1 MARKKRRRNMPC
13 DVSVFFGM
21 HRGGWSEVYHNQ
33 NDVATTFVTYLQPLI
48 NARLGCLAQPAR
60 LIGARVSNFTPPKQ
74 TRPAFYDL
82 AGGMA
87 PTQLSDYGSTA
98 CLTKMR
104 GVSGASRSMFMRGIP
119 DGIVI
124 DGGILTP
131 FATWL
136 TPFNAWKA
144 VITSAVNGW
153 SNKLWI
159 TNSTLN
165 PIIAM
170 RNIAGRYV
178 EMDLTTPVGL
188 SLRGTVRIG
197 SGGAAQGLQGRHRI
211 LALSVAGA
219 ITTVRIR
226 SPYSVDDYVG
236 SAAWMAGL
244 TPTTDPILE
253 VIPARV
259 TSRKVGSPFGAQ
271 VGRRSPVRQG

>member
-1 MARKKRRRNMPC
+1 MPC

-33 NDVATTFVTYLQPLI
+33 NDVATVFTTYLQPLI
-48 NARLGCLAQPAR
+48 NARLAALAQPAR
-60 LIGARVSNFTPPKQ
+60 LLGARVSNFTVPKN
-74 TRPAFYDL
+74 TRTAFYDL
-82 AGGMA
+82 LGGMA
-87 PTQLSDYGSTA
+87 STQLADYGSTS
-98 CLTKMR
+98 CLNKIR

-119 DGIVI
+119 DGIVL

-131 FATWL
+131 FAPWL
-136 TPFNAWKA
+136 TVWNAWAA
-144 VITSAVNGW
+144 VLSNAVNGW

-159 TNSTLN
+159 TNSTKN
-165 PIIAM
+165 PILAM

-188 SLRGTVRIG
+188 SLYGSVRIG

-211 LALSVAGA
+211 LALAVAGA

-244 TPTTDPILE
+244 TPTTDPIQT
-253 VIPARV
+253 VIMARI
-259 TSRKVGSPFGAQ
+259 TSRKVGAPFGAQ